1 MYINMHVCICVH
13 IYTYACRRVC
23 VCSLCALYVPP
34 PNTKHPQH
42 PTNKHSPY
50 YVGSLLHE
58 VSFIRGLGVFSIIG
72 VGDYLYTVCAYTARV
87 YVYHMYMCIS
97 NKCVYMSAY
106 MHTYVHVIYLNR
118 DANDA
123 TSPYVRAIPRRRA
136 KSNTYQNQCQTER
149 SSEAPSR
156 RICVEV

>member
-1 MYINMHVCICVH
+1 MCTY
-13 IYTYACRRVC
+13 IYTHVGVC

-34 PNTKHPQH
+34 PSTKHPQH

-50 YVGSLLHE
+50 YVGSLLRE

-72 VGDYLYTVCAYTARV
+72 VGLFV
-87 YVYHMYMCIS
+87 YGMCLHSEGICVS
-97 NKCVYMSAY
+97 YVHVHFKKCVYMSVY

-123 TSPYVRAIPRRRA
+123 TSPYVRAIPRRLA